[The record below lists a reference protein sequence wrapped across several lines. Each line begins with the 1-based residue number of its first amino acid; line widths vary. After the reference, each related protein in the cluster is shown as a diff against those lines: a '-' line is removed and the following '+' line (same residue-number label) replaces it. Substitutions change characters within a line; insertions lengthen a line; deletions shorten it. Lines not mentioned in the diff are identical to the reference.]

1 MRKAL
6 IYLVVVIVVFAGLIA
21 IFAEWQ
27 CARHDLENR
36 QLDQQARR
44 EAGGSFI
51 SLPEGI
57 THYELAGPSDG
68 RLVVLVHGFSVPY
81 FLWNHT
87 FQPLVAAGFR
97 VLRYDAFGRGYSDRP
112 EVKYDAK
119 LFVSQ
124 LSDLLSALHV
134 NGPVDLVAS
143 SLGGPVVVAF
153 AAQHPEQVRSI
164 TLFDPGYFEG
174 EPMPWR
180 IMTPYFGEYVMCTRI
195 APHMTA
201 SQKEDF
207 VHPEKFPDYFERYAA
222 QIKFKGTRAALLSTL
237 REFVGRDDRED
248 YRKLG
253 LSGKPVLLVWGKKD
267 KDVPFETS
275 RLILAAVPQ
284 AEFHA
289 LDNAAHVGFY
299 EEPDTVNP
307 LVIDFLRKH

>member
-1 MRKAL
+1 MRRAL
-6 IYLVVVIVVFAGLIA
+6 IYLVAVVVIFGGLIA

-27 CARHDLENR
+27 CARHDVENR
-36 QLDQQARR
+36 KLDQQARL

-57 THYELAGPSDG
+57 THYELAGQSDG

-81 FLWNHT
+81 FLWDHT
-87 FQPLVAAGFR
+87 FQPLVTAGFR
-97 VLRYDAFGRGYSDRP
+97 VLRYDAYGRGYSDRP

-153 AAQHPEQVRSI
+153 AAQHPEKVRSI
-164 TLFDPGYFEG
+164 TLFDPSYFQG
-174 EPMPWR
+174 EPMTWR
-180 IMTPYFGEYVMCTRI
+180 ITTPYIGEYVMCSRI
-195 APHMTA
+195 APHLTA

-207 VHPEKFPDYFERYAA
+207 VHPERYPDYFQRYAA
-222 QIKFKGTRAALLSTL
+222 QLKFKGTRSALLSTL
-237 REFVGRDDRED
+237 REFVGHDDRED

-253 LSGKPVLLVWGKKD
+253 LSGKPVLLFWGKKD

-275 RLILAAVPQ
+275 RLIVAAVPQ
-284 AEFHA
+284 VEFHA

-307 LVIDFLRKH
+307 VVIDFLRKH